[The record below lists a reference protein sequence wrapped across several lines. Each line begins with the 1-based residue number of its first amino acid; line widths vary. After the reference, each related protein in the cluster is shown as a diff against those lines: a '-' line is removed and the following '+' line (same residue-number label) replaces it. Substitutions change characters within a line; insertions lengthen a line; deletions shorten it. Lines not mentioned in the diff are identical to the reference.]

1 MGMPHGACL
10 RRYTSAAALREK
22 LLYAIWNTSSID
34 GDGTSTAM
42 ETASVGFFN

>member
-1 MGMPHGACL
+1 M
-10 RRYTSAAALREK
+10 RRYTTAEALRSK

-42 ETASVGFFN
+42 ESASVGFFS